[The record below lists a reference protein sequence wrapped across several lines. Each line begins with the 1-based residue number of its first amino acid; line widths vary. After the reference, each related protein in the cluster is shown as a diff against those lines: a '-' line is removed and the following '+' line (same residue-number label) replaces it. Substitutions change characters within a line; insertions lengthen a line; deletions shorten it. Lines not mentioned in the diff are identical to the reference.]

1 MSQRFN
7 KKIFGSSPS
16 ERVGNFIPDSIKGA
30 ITNKRKELPTS
41 LKASVPLS
49 IHGMAAEAHDMAL
62 EKGWWDNSRD
72 IPHCLALVHSEVSEA
87 LEAYREYGISNPDDT
102 DYETGARRDP
112 NPKPEGFVYELAD
125 ILIRVGDLARHCDL
139 DLETAVKEKME
150 FNSTRG
156 YRHGN
161 KLA

>member
-1 MSQRFN
+1 M
-7 KKIFGSSPS
+7 
-16 ERVGNFIPDSIKGA
+16 
-30 ITNKRKELPTS
+30 
-41 LKASVPLS
+41 
-49 IHGMAAEAHDMAL
+49 
-62 EKGWWDNSRD
+62 
-72 IPHCLALVHSEVSEA
+72 
-87 LEAYREYGISNPDDT
+87 
-102 DYETGARRDP
+102 
-112 NPKPEGFVYELAD
+112 YELAD

>member
-1 MSQRFN
+1 MSQSFN
-7 KKIFGSSPS
+7 KKIFGSNPS
-16 ERVGNFIPDSIKGA
+16 ERVGEFIPDSIKGA
-30 ITNKRKELPTS
+30 ITNKRKELPIS
-41 LKASVPLS
+41 LKSSVPLS
-49 IHGMAAEAHDMAL
+49 IHGMAAEAHEMAIA
-62 EKGWWDNSRD
+62 KGWWDEPRD

-87 LEAYREYGISNPDDT
+87 LEAYREHGSRNPDDV
-102 DYETGARRDP
+102 DYDP

>member
-30 ITNKRKELPTS
+30 ITNKRKELPIS

-49 IHGMAAEAHDMAL
+49 IHGMAAEAHEMAL
-62 EKGWWDNSRD
+62 AKGWWDSSRD
-72 IPHCLALVHSEVSEA
+72 IPHCLALIHSEVSEA
-87 LEAYREYGISNPDDT
+87 LEAYREHGSRNPDDV
-102 DYETGARRDP
+102 DYDP

>member
-1 MSQRFN
+1 MSQSFN
-7 KKIFGSSPS
+7 KKIFGSNPS
-16 ERVGNFIPDSIKGA
+16 ERVGRFIPDSIKGA

-41 LKASVPLS
+41 LKSSVPLS
-49 IHGMAAEAHDMAL
+49 IHGMAAEAHEMAIA
-62 EKGWWDNSRD
+62 KGWWDEPRD
-72 IPHCLALVHSEVSEA
+72 IPHCLALIHSEVSEA
-87 LEAYREYGISNPDDT
+87 LEAYREHGSRNPDDV
-102 DYETGARRDP
+102 DYDP

>member
-1 MSQRFN
+1 MSKHFN

-16 ERVGNFIPDSIKGA
+16 EREGKFIPDSVKGA
-30 ITNKRKELPTS
+30 ITNKRKELPIS
-41 LKASVPLS
+41 LRSGVPLS
-49 IHGMAAEAHDMAL
+49 IHGMAAEAHEIAL
-62 EKGWWDNSRD
+62 EKGWWDNPRD

-87 LEAYREYGISNPDDT
+87 LEAYRELGANEQYHRLT
-102 DYETGARRDP
+102 DE
-112 NPKPEGFVYELAD
+112 KPEGFVYELAD
-125 ILIRVGDLARHCDL
+125 ILIRVGDLAIHCDL
-139 DLETAVKEKME
+139 DLETAVQEKME